1 MSGKST
7 FINALIGQE
16 LLPSAET
23 PVRPLKVDKV
33 TASSYEDRDQNLF
46 CI

>member
-1 MSGKST
+1 MLREIRFLYVLGTYSAGKST

-23 PVRPLKVDKV
+23 
-33 TASSYEDRDQNLF
+33 Q
-46 CI
+46 